1 MIQNEISVSAQ
12 ALQWR
17 CVESKVDS
25 ERLHYS
31 RFAISPFRC
40 GQANTVGIAMRRAL
54 LGEIEGTCIT
64 CARFKKGTHEYSTI
78 VGIQESVHD
87 ILINLKEIVLK
98 SNSSETQK
106 AFISILG
113 PKKITAQDIILP
125 PSVKIIDT
133 TQYIATITKP
143 IHLDIELEI
152 EKDCG
157 YRIQDSVKSID
168 GYFPI
173 DAIFMPIRNANYS
186 VHSFE
191 NNNKIQEILFI
202 EIWTNGSIT
211 PKEALY
217 EASRSLI
224 DLFIPFLHTEKKE
237 TIDGLKTEYKPND
250 ISDFSSFSP
259 VTDKLTKEITFKH
272 IFIDQL
278 ELPARAYNCLKRVNV
293 HTISDLLN
301 YSQDDLMKIKNFG
314 KKSVEQVLEAL
325 EKQFSINLPKNKL
338 YLH

>member
-1 MIQNEISVSAQ
+1 
-12 ALQWR
+12 
-17 CVESKVDS
+17 
-25 ERLHYS
+25 
-31 RFAISPFRC
+31 
-40 GQANTVGIAMRRAL
+40 
-54 LGEIEGTCIT
+54 
-64 CARFKKGTHEYSTI
+64 
-78 VGIQESVHD
+78 
-87 ILINLKEIVLK
+87 
-98 SNSSETQK
+98 
-106 AFISILG
+106 
-113 PKKITAQDIILP
+113 
-125 PSVKIIDT
+125 
-133 TQYIATITKP
+133 
-143 IHLDIELEI
+143 
-152 EKDCG
+152 
-157 YRIQDSVKSID
+157 
-168 GYFPI
+168 
-173 DAIFMPIRNANYS
+173 MPIRNANYS

-237 TIDGLKTEYKPND
+237 TIDELKTESKPND

-338 YLH
+338 YFH